1 MGKIKNKGRA
11 KINYIEKYVPKK
23 YRDAIVDIDKDMD
36 GWWAYLTDDYISTTT
51 ECHTIHELTLAE
63 FKKEFKTIVK
73 VSENNS

>member
-1 MGKIKNKGRA
+1 M
-11 KINYIEKYVPKK
+11 NYIEKYVPKK

-73 VSENNS
+73 VSEKNS

>member
-1 MGKIKNKGRA
+1 M
-11 KINYIEKYVPKK
+11 NYIEKYVPKK

-63 FKKEFKTIVK
+63 FKKSMHPAFTVEVLAPLESTGLK
-73 VSENNS
+73 S